1 MSGIVSLELQIIS
14 INVIGLF
21 GSIWNWFKWDQQL
34 EKISNFSVSNE
45 LDVRDIDWLK
55 TVLSWIEV
63 VRSVIDRTLFPAYIA
78 NIYTIVT
85 RRWQNSLIF
94 WMVLSLLKDIVL
106 EVVVVVITFLQ
117 WNKGSVSTLLFI
129 EFITEKTIWLG
140 ISTGKWWT
148 ILKWYTQLRKEAKI
162 RRFARITQRSITSI
176 PGRIGHSLDD
186 ESLDIA
192 ASRRDKYASLLNLSK
207 LSEKSSKINFDN
219 LRISKSL
226 TSIINSGSQDSNDT
240 NDSSVIDSSVID
252 LSVTEKSMKLLGITA
267 EDVMD
272 ACARIQERF
281 FWNEEDGGKTEKT
294 SEEKEK
300 IVAQFSLEKDGE
312 EMDDASENE
321 QKDNVGKTADPTL
334 EKKEVV
340 RDSQTEKDE
349 REDEKEINDALRSKQ
364 TTKDAEKA
372 VDCNLM
378 KEVIVQHFQIE
389 REEGEEEEE
398 DNNKIISVDKK
409 EQILTD
415 KKQNVSL
422 TKDEDVTS
430 DRTNNPA
437 ESTESHKLQEDASS
451 RIREKKR
458 EENKRGEKAEKL
470 AKIMHC
476 PLSSA
481 ECKHAKNIEAKPCA
495 SFVRKLE
502 AKLRPISTNQKERWF
517 DQLDRRK
524 HPYRSKL
531 TPIDLEANKKDC
543 LHKNSRTSL
552 CACHR
557 ASKRNTDASK
567 NGKYA
572 RSIDI
577 NDKNVKQDI
586 DRKEFKHFVSILNK
600 QKDKINGRDSTF
612 KYSEAYRLK
621 KQMQK
626 FEGTFP
632 TRQTIAWGSMS
643 LAQTARPS
651 GYTRDAVATDRDK
664 PPGINRRDVQ
674 TEARNESSDSLNA
687 RNRSER
693 RVERSRQPIDPRFIY
708 NTSLTEKNYARSQ
721 KREAKS
727 SEAHNDLTL
736 LTNKKGTKARRRH
749 DLSPSRKL
757 SNEEREAVEL
767 RALRAFNELTL
778 LEDKKK
784 LEEKKNRESSLNYE
798 QLTGE
803 SEMTGINI
811 YTSYNDL
818 TLLEEQKE
826 LDATRGQNSSC
837 KQLMEE
843 SSALKVYDEYISSE
857 DKGELKVEEKHDSK
871 YEMPEKYEENV
882 DTSTN
887 VFNHLPEVNR
897 EETEIPS
904 FESQRNANSSSE
916 LHAGQACVSLNL
928 REITRNIEWTLHPRG
943 VILTNKNLHRQFMEN
958 ARSRESQQRDI
969 VDDNI
974 ASTLHSAFFFKPEV
988 VTRIFR
994 RAQTRIGESLPS
1006 FPTFCREDLNTEFVC
1021 RMNNETVV
1029 QWDRDSSSF
1038 DFDLER
1044 ITADRGNL
1052 RSSSFPNASV
1062 NRVAG
1067 EDNRD
1072 LCIIFIDQEQASHE
1086 SDTTII
1092 EDSVGSQEDTRSSA
1106 ENIETM
1112 NILLV
1117 CVLRDF
1123 GVEMSEENVH
1133 DVTSSV
1139 ERIEEYGD
1147 ISNVI
1152 ANNTDFPLSNFT
1164 ANDTSPEEEDN
1175 DKRGNTISL
1184 HQQILH
1190 ANSNDSQP
1198 DDVDVTS
1205 SVNSLHDNPD
1215 NLSDKKYISAIDVSS
1230 EKTIYENNSSFRR
1243 TNNSPASQLSNS
1255 SNNNSFD
1262 MIVNQSEKSIFNR
1275 ISENASQLSLSFIK
1289 EEFNLINQS
1298 MLRSS
1303 DEEELQSLTQLS
1315 DSEVTL
1321 ENHRRESVMNLETTN
1336 DDAISQSENVETS
1349 DLLETMVR
1357 DGVRNE
1363 DEDADVYVK
1372 ANIFSIHRFFRMNQ
1386 EDDELQQD
1394 DSFYS
1399 LYEKNDDSTKTPVS
1413 AGDGSLLEEFSNS
1426 TVSKT
1431 SSNASTRSSAHFQ

>member
-1 MSGIVSLELQIIS
+1 M
-14 INVIGLF
+14 
-21 GSIWNWFKWDQQL
+21 
-34 EKISNFSVSNE
+34 
-45 LDVRDIDWLK
+45 
-55 TVLSWIEV
+55 
-63 VRSVIDRTLFPAYIA
+63 
-78 NIYTIVT
+78 
-85 RRWQNSLIF
+85 
-94 WMVLSLLKDIVL
+94 
-106 EVVVVVITFLQ
+106 
-117 WNKGSVSTLLFI
+117 
-129 EFITEKTIWLG
+129 
-140 ISTGKWWT
+140 
-148 ILKWYTQLRKEAKI
+148 
-162 RRFARITQRSITSI
+162 FARITQRSITSI
-176 PGRIGHSLDD
+176 PGRVGHSLDD
-186 ESLDIA
+186 ECLDIA

-219 LRISKSL
+219 LRTSKSL
-226 TSIINSGSQDSNDT
+226 ATIINNDSHDSNDT
-240 NDSSVIDSSVID
+240 NDFSVIDSSVND

-281 FWNEEDGGKTEKT
+281 YWNEEDVGKTGKT

-300 IVAQFSLEKDGE
+300 IVVQFSLEKDGE
-312 EMDDASENE
+312 ETDDASGNE
-321 QKDNVGKTADPTL
+321 QKDNVGKTADCTL
-334 EKKEVV
+334 EKKDVV
-340 RDSQTEKDE
+340 RNSQIEIDE
-349 REDEKEINDALRSKQ
+349 REDGKEINNASRNKQ

-378 KEVIVQHFQIE
+378 KEVIIQNFQTE
-389 REEGEEEEE
+389 REGEE
-398 DNNKIISVDKK
+398 DNNKIIFVDKK

-415 KKQNVSL
+415 KKQDVSLIAL
-422 TKDEDVTS
+422 TKDGDVTS

-437 ESTESHKLQEDASS
+437 ESNESHELQEDASS
-451 RIREKKR
+451 RT
-458 EENKRGEKAEKL
+458 NKGGEKAEKL
-470 AKIMHC
+470 ARIMHC
-476 PLSSA
+476 PLSSV
-481 ECKHAKNIEAKPCA
+481 ECKHARNMEAKPCA
-495 SFVRKLE
+495 SFVKKLE
-502 AKLRPISTNQKERWF
+502 AKLRPISTNQKERFF

-524 HPYRSKL
+524 HPYRVKL
-531 TPIDLEANKKDC
+531 TPTDSDANKKDC

-577 NDKNVKQDI
+577 NDKNVKHDI
-586 DRKEFKHFVSILNK
+586 DRKEFRHFVSILNK
-600 QKDKINGRDSTF
+600 QKDKINGRDSTY

-674 TEARNESSDSLNA
+674 TETRDESSDFLNA

-693 RVERSRQPIDPRFIY
+693 MVERSRQSIDPRFIY
-708 NTSLTEKNYARSQ
+708 NTLLTEKNYARSQ
-721 KREAKS
+721 KREAKT

-736 LTNKKGTKARRRH
+736 LANKKGTKAKRRH

-757 SNEEREAVEL
+757 STEEREAVEL
-767 RALRAFNELTL
+767 KALRAFNELTL

-803 SEMTGINI
+803 SEVTGMNI

-826 LDATRGQNSSC
+826 MDARRGQNSSC
-837 KQLMEE
+837 KQLIEE
-843 SSALKVYDEYISSE
+843 SSALKVCDEYISSE

-871 YEMPEKYEENV
+871 YEMPGKYEENV
-882 DTSTN
+882 DTSTS
-887 VFNHLPEVNR
+887 VFNHLSEVNR

-904 FESQRNANSSSE
+904 FEPQRTANSSSE
-916 LHAGQACVSLNL
+916 LYAGQACVSLNL

-943 VILTNKNLHRQFMEN
+943 VILTNKNLHRQLMEN
-958 ARSRESQQRDI
+958 ARSRESHQRDI

-994 RAQTRIGESLPS
+994 RAHTRIGESLPS

-1052 RSSSFPNASV
+1052 RSSSFPNASG
-1062 NRVAG
+1062 NRVVG
-1067 EDNRD
+1067 EENRD

-1123 GVEMSEENVH
+1123 GIEMSEENVH
-1133 DVTSSV
+1133 DVTSSA
-1139 ERIEEYGD
+1139 ERIEEYRD

-1152 ANNTDFPLSNFT
+1152 ANNTDFPNFT

-1175 DKRGNTISL
+1175 DRRKDTISL
-1184 HQQILH
+1184 HRQILH
-1190 ANSNDSQP
+1190 ANLNDSRP
-1198 DDVDVTS
+1198 DGVDVTS

-1230 EKTIYENNSSFRR
+1230 EKTIYENNSSLRR

-1275 ISENASQLSLSFIK
+1275 ISENASQLSSSFIK
-1289 EEFNLINQS
+1289 EEFNLISQS

-1303 DEEELQSLTQLS
+1303 DEKELQSLTQLS
-1315 DSEVTL
+1315 DSKVTL

-1336 DDAISQSENVETS
+1336 DDAISRSENVETS

-1372 ANIFSIHRFFRMNQ
+1372 ANIFSIHRFFRVNQ
-1386 EDDELQQD
+1386 EDDELRQD

-1399 LYEKNDDSTKTPVS
+1399 LYEKNDDGTKTPVS
-1413 AGDGSLLEEFSNS
+1413 AGDGSLMEEFSNS
-1426 TVSKT
+1426 TVSET
-1431 SSNASTRSSAHFQ
+1431 SSKASTRNSAHFQ

>member
-1 MSGIVSLELQIIS
+1 MRI
-14 INVIGLF
+14 
-21 GSIWNWFKWDQQL
+21 
-34 EKISNFSVSNE
+34 
-45 LDVRDIDWLK
+45 
-55 TVLSWIEV
+55 
-63 VRSVIDRTLFPAYIA
+63 
-78 NIYTIVT
+78 T
-85 RRWQNSLIF
+85 RR
-94 WMVLSLLKDIVL
+94 
-106 EVVVVVITFLQ
+106 
-117 WNKGSVSTLLFI
+117 
-129 EFITEKTIWLG
+129 
-140 ISTGKWWT
+140 
-148 ILKWYTQLRKEAKI
+148 
-162 RRFARITQRSITSI
+162 SIASI
-176 PGRIGHSLDD
+176 PGRAGHSLDD
-186 ESLDIA
+186 ECLDIA
-192 ASRRDKYASLLNLSK
+192 AVRRDKYTSLLNLNK

-226 TSIINSGSQDSNDT
+226 ASIINNDSHDSNDT
-240 NDSSVIDSSVID
+240 NDSSVNDSSVND

-281 FWNEEDGGKTEKT
+281 YWNEEVTGKT
-294 SEEKEK
+294 SEEKEE

-312 EMDDASENE
+312 EMDDASGNE
-321 QKDNVGKTADPTL
+321 QKNNVGKIADRIL
-334 EKKEVV
+334 EKEDVV
-340 RDSQTEKDE
+340 RDSQIKKDE
-349 REDEKEINDALRSKQ
+349 REDEKEINDVLRSKQ
-364 TTKDAEKA
+364 TTKDVEKA

-378 KEVIVQHFQIE
+378 KEVIMQNFQIE
-389 REEGEEEEE
+389 REGEE

-415 KKQNVSL
+415 KKQDVSL
-422 TKDEDVTS
+422 TKDGDVTS

-451 RIREKKR
+451 RK
-458 EENKRGEKAEKL
+458 NKGGEKAERL
-470 AKIMHC
+470 ARIMHC

-481 ECKHAKNIEAKPCA
+481 ECKHARNMEAKPCA

-502 AKLRPISTNQKERWF
+502 AKLRPISTNQKERWL
-517 DQLDRRK
+517 DQLDRRR
-524 HPYRSKL
+524 HPYRGKL
-531 TPIDLEANKKDC
+531 TPTDSDANKKDC
-543 LHKNSRTSL
+543 HKNSRTSL

-557 ASKRNTDASK
+557 ASKRNTDASR

-577 NDKNVKQDI
+577 NDKNVKRDI
-586 DRKEFKHFVSILNK
+586 DRKEFRHFVSILNK

-632 TRQTIAWGSMS
+632 TKQTIAWGSMS

-651 GYTRDAVATDRDK
+651 GYTRDVVATDK

-674 TEARNESSDSLNA
+674 TEARDESSNSLNA

-693 RVERSRQPIDPRFIY
+693 RVERSRQSIDPRFIY
-708 NTSLTEKNYARSQ
+708 NTSLTEKNYARSE
-721 KREAKS
+721 KRENAKT
-727 SEAHNDLTL
+727 SEAHNDLKL
-736 LTNKKGTKARRRH
+736 LANKKGMKARRRH

-784 LEEKKNRESSLNYE
+784 LEERKNRDSSLNYE

-803 SEMTGINI
+803 SEVTEMNI

-826 LDATRGQNSSC
+826 KDATRGQNSSC
-837 KQLMEE
+837 NQLIEE
-843 SSALKVYDEYISSE
+843 SSALKVCDEYTSE
-857 DKGELKVEEKHDSK
+857 DKGELKIEEHDSK

-882 DTSTN
+882 DTSTS
-887 VFNHLPEVNR
+887 VFNHLPEIISNR
-897 EETEIPS
+897 EETGILS
-904 FESQRNANSSSE
+904 FETQRNANSSPE
-916 LHAGQACVSLNL
+916 LHERHAGQACVSLNL

-943 VILTNKNLHRQFMEN
+943 VILTNKNLHRQFLEN
-958 ARSRESQQRDI
+958 ERSRESQQRDI

-1052 RSSSFPNASV
+1052 GSSSFPNASG
-1062 NRVAG
+1062 NRVG

-1086 SDTTII
+1086 SETAII
-1092 EDSVGSQEDTRSSA
+1092 EDSVASQEDTRSSV

-1133 DVTSSV
+1133 DVTSSA

-1152 ANNTDFPLSNFT
+1152 ANNADFPLSNFT

-1175 DKRGNTISL
+1175 DRRRDTISL

-1190 ANSNDSQP
+1190 ANASDSRP
-1198 DDVDVTS
+1198 DGVDVTS

-1230 EKTIYENNSSFRR
+1230 EKTIYENNSSLRR
-1243 TNNSPASQLSNS
+1243 ANNSPASQLSNS
-1255 SNNNSFD
+1255 SNNNPFD
-1262 MIVNQSEKSIFNR
+1262 TIVNQSEKSIFNR
-1275 ISENASQLSLSFIK
+1275 VSENASQSSSSFIK

-1303 DEEELQSLTQLS
+1303 DEEELQRLTQLS

-1321 ENHRRESVMNLETTN
+1321 ENHRRESVIWESMNLETTN
-1336 DDAISQSENVETS
+1336 DDAISRSENVETS

-1363 DEDADVYVK
+1363 DEDGDIYEK
-1372 ANIFSIHRFFRMNQ
+1372 TNIFSIHRFFRMNQ

-1399 LYEKNDDSTKTPVS
+1399 LYEKNDDGTKTPVS
-1413 AGDGSLLEEFSNS
+1413 VEDGSLMEEFSNNTIS
-1426 TVSKT
+1426 ET